1 MSDVITLEPRQA
13 AETLA
18 QMQSTVKTF
27 LQEVEM
33 IGEVLRL
40 TAALTFSTPL
50 TAVFEAAADALT
62 NIGNA
67 VNAAVN
73 AYSQAFVQV
82 IESWKQTDM
91 TASSDVSFEKPGFDG
106 ITITSNDATKVEVQP
121 SKVRDL
127 LSKHDDHSSRMH
139 NHFNSMDDE
148 INRSGGYWV
157 GESGNNTRN
166 AWTKSV
172 APLNDEVQK
181 ILKSVGMSIEGQLT
195 DFIRRDA
202 SNYVH

>member
-1 MSDVITLEPRQA
+1 MSDIITLEPRQA

-18 QMQSTVKTF
+18 QMQNTVKTF
-27 LQEVEM
+27 LQEIEM
-33 IGEVLRL
+33 VGEVLRL

-82 IESWKQTDM
+82 IETWKQTDM
-91 TASSDVSFEKPGFDG
+91 TASSDVSFDKPGFDG
-106 ITITSNDATKVEVQP
+106 ITITINDAIKVEVQP

-139 NHFNSMDDE
+139 THFNSMDDE
-148 INRSGGYWV
+148 INKSGGYWV

-181 ILKSVGMSIEGQLT
+181 ILKTVGMNIETQLT

-202 SNYVH
+202 SNFVH

>member
-1 MSDVITLEPRQA
+1 MSDIITLEPRQA

-18 QMQSTVKTF
+18 TMQSTVKTF

-82 IESWKQTDM
+82 IETWKQTDM

-106 ITITSNDATKVEVQP
+106 ITVTINDAIKVEVHP

-127 LSKHDDHSSRMH
+127 LSKHEDHSSRMY

-148 INRSGGYWV
+148 IGKSGGYWL

-195 DFIRRDA
+195 DFLRRDA
-202 SNYVH
+202 SNFVH

>member
-1 MSDVITLEPRQA
+1 MSDIITLDPKQA
-13 AETLA
+13 ADTLSS
-18 QMQSTVKTF
+18 MQNTVKTF
-27 LQEVEM
+27 LQEIEM

-40 TAALTFSTPL
+40 TAALTFSSPL
-50 TAVFEAAADALT
+50 GEVFEAAAEALT

-82 IESWKQTDM
+82 IETWKQTDM
-91 TASSDVSFEKPGFDG
+91 TASSDVSFDKPAFDG
-106 ITITSNDATKVEVQP
+106 ITISLNDAVKVEVQP

-127 LSKHDDHSSRMH
+127 LSKHEDHSSRMQT
-139 NHFNSMDDE
+139 HFNTMDDG
-148 INRSGGYWV
+148 INNSSGYWI

-181 ILKSVGMSIEGQLT
+181 ILKTVGMNIETQLT
-195 DFIRRDA
+195 DFMRRDA